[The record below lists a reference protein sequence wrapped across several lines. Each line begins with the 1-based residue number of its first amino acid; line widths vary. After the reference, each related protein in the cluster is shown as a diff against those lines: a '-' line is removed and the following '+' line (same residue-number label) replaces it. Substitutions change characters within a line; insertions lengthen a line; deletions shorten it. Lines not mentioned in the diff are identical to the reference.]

1 MLNFNIQFYQFLLIS
16 LSLIIILIGVAF
28 ILKSLFNSVH
38 LTLNFR
44 AIYKKFKYYN
54 FMKGKVILKSKYKTL
69 RSVLL
74 KEFTIKKI
82 LKLLTSIEYKKNKT
96 KQTYTIYTP
105 IKQANP
111 PIGKTIFN
119 VFKVLNLYLKHL
131 TKELLPT
138 FIIHSKLETYLVFLI
153 YK

>member
-1 MLNFNIQFYQFLLIS
+1 MLNFYIQFYHFLLIA
-16 LSLIIILIGVAF
+16 LGLVIILIGMGV
-28 ILKSLFNSVH
+28 ILRSIFNSVH

-82 LKLLTSIEYKKNKT
+82 LKLLLFSILHKIFIFFNFFLFFECKNRKNLKK
-96 KQTYTIYTP
+96 
-105 IKQANP
+105 
-111 PIGKTIFN
+111 
-119 VFKVLNLYLKHL
+119 LYR
-131 TKELLPT
+131 
-138 FIIHSKLETYLVFLI
+138 I
-153 YK
+153 

>member
-28 ILKSLFNSVH
+28 ILRSLFNSVH

-82 LKLLTSIEYKKNKT
+82 LKLLLFSIIFK
-96 KQTYTIYTP
+96 I
-105 IKQANP
+105 I
-111 PIGKTIFN
+111 ITIFIYYSDLLQIN
-119 VFKVLNLYLKHL
+119 FNSLYLSKAVYFVF
-131 TKELLPT
+131 TIILLYK
-138 FIIHSKLETYLVFLI
+138 IINSNSYNRFKLVIAFTIILFF
-153 YK
+153 

>member
-16 LSLIIILIGVAF
+16 LGLIIILIGVAF
-28 ILKSLFNSVH
+28 ILRSLFNSVH

-82 LKLLTSIEYKKNKT
+82 LKLLLFSIIFK
-96 KQTYTIYTP
+96 I
-105 IKQANP
+105 I
-111 PIGKTIFN
+111 ITIFIYFSDLLQIKFN
-119 VFKVLNLYLKHL
+119 SLYLSKAVYFVF
-131 TKELLPT
+131 TIILLYK
-138 FIIHSKLETYLVFLI
+138 IINSNSYNRFKLVIAFTILLI
-153 YK
+153 F

>member
-16 LSLIIILIGVAF
+16 LGLIIILIGVAL
-28 ILKSLFNSVH
+28 ILRSLFNSVH

-82 LKLLTSIEYKKNKT
+82 LNLLLFSI
-96 KQTYTIYTP
+96 I
-105 IKQANP
+105 
-111 PIGKTIFN
+111 
-119 VFKVLNLYLKHL
+119 FKVIITIL
-131 TKELLPT
+131 
-138 FIIHSKLETYLVFLI
+138 FITVI
-153 YK
+153 Y